1 VAFRD
6 EKMGQIDFDDKNG
19 LYFQWTPPNQKGAPS
34 FVFFNALTGDHETWE
49 ANIGPECRG
58 AGYGT
63 LVFNYRGQTGSPF
76 SADLR
81 LDDTLIVADTLRL
94 LEVIQPPR
102 AIVVGLS
109 IGGLFAARVVLEGF
123 QAAGLVL
130 INTLR
135 RDGHRLKWIGD
146 ALVRMAQVG
155 GLELLRD
162 LYLPLLMNEDW
173 IEANR
178 NNFLAGTGYTGL
190 DPEAGAYKLLAEA
203 GRLSDWEFPYEE
215 LHLPT
220 QIITGLQDHV
230 FYNEPDVAALTARIS
245 RAKRIDL
252 PQAGHL
258 IPGERPAELADL
270 LIQFAQEV

>member
-1 VAFRD
+1 
-6 EKMGQIDFDDKNG
+6 MGQIDFDDKNG
-19 LYFQWTPPNQKGAPS
+19 LYFQWTPPTQKGAPT

-49 ANIGPECRG
+49 AYIGPECRG

-76 SADLR
+76 SADLK
-81 LDDTLIVADTLRL
+81 LDDKLIVADALRL
-94 LEVIQPPR
+94 LEVIKPPR
-102 AIVVGLS
+102 AILVGLS
-109 IGGLFAARVVLEGF
+109 IGGLFAARVVLEGS
-123 QAAGLVL
+123 QAAGLFL

-135 RDGHRLKWIGD
+135 RDGPRLKWLGD
-146 ALVRMAQVG
+146 ALVRVAQVG

-173 IEANR
+173 LEANR
-178 NNFLAGTGYTGL
+178 NSFLAQTGYTGL
-190 DPEAGAYKLLAEA
+190 DPEAGAYKLITDA
-203 GRLSDWEFPYEE
+203 GRLSDWALPYED

-220 QIITGLQDHV
+220 RIITGLQDHV
-230 FYNEPDVAALTARIS
+230 FYNEQDVAALTARIN

-258 IPGERPAELADL
+258 IPGERPAELTNL
-270 LIQFAQEV
+270 LIQFAREV

>member
-1 VAFRD
+1 
-6 EKMGQIDFDDKNG
+6 MGQIDFDDKNG
-19 LYFQWTPPNQKGAPS
+19 LYYQWTPPTQKDATS

-49 ANIGPECRG
+49 AYIGPECRG

-63 LVFNYRGQTGSPF
+63 LVFNFRGQTGSPF
-76 SADLR
+76 SAGLR
-81 LDDTLIVADTLRL
+81 LDDKLIAADTLRL
-94 LEVIQPPR
+94 LEVIKPPR
-102 AIVVGLS
+102 AIFVGLS
-109 IGGLFAARVVLEGF
+109 IGGLFAARVVLAGF

-135 RDGHRLKWIGD
+135 RDGPRLKWLGD
-146 ALVRMAQVG
+146 ALVRIARVG

-173 IEANR
+173 LEENR
-178 NNFLAGTGYTGL
+178 NDFLAGSGYSGL
-190 DPEAGAYKLLAEA
+190 DPETGAYKLLAEA
-203 GRLSDWEFPYEE
+203 GRLSDWAFPYEE

-220 QIITGLQDHV
+220 WVITGLQDHV

-245 RAKRIDL
+245 RARRIDM

-270 LIQFAQEV
+270 LIQFAKEI

>member
-1 VAFRD
+1 
-6 EKMGQIDFDDKNG
+6 MGQIDFDDKNG
-19 LYFQWTPPNQKGAPS
+19 LYYQWAPPTQEDAPS
-34 FVFFNALTGDHETWE
+34 FVFFNA
-49 ANIGPECRG
+49 RG

-76 SADLR
+76 SSDLR
-81 LDDTLIVADTLRL
+81 LDDKLIAADSLRL

-102 AIVVGLS
+102 AILVGLS
-109 IGGLFAARVVLEGF
+109 IGGLFAARAVLGGF

-135 RDGHRLKWIGD
+135 RDGPRLKWLGD
-146 ALVRMAQVG
+146 ALVRVARVG

-173 IEANR
+173 LKENR
-178 NNFLAGTGYTGL
+178 DNFLTENGYTGL
-190 DPEAGAYKLLAEA
+190 DPETGAYKLLAEA
-203 GRLSDWEFPYEE
+203 GRLSDWALPYEE
-215 LHLPT
+215 LNVPT
-220 QIITGLQDHV
+220 RVVTGLQDHV
-230 FYNEPDVAALTARIS
+230 FYNESDVAALTARI
-245 RAKRIDL
+245 RQAKRIDM

-270 LIQFAQEV
+270 LIEFAEEV